1 VVIVAVVGVGLL
13 VYFKKQGLK
22 SYFKKQRL
30 IAIANNKI
38 VRTLTIIS
46 LCIMFV
52 LVQIFFPYFYFSS
65 SPRSSNSPFE
75 VGVTYVYEQDNVGQ
89 IYDEVWR
96 IQNLG
101 IRIIRVNM
109 VCDSTNPTDYLN
121 GMTDV
126 FFAATQCLNM
136 RVALVIQNHEDTN
149 EIQYY
154 LSRWGKYLSYVQVL
168 NEPESSSSWDVGA
181 LFTDDEVISK
191 FEQVYSVVEQYQLPV
206 QLYTNFGAGFVIRAN
221 LPIQLSEKLDFVGF
235 DVFMESFL
243 ALSPNFVQLLHKI
256 TNKEVVIT
264 EFGMSTSD
272 DIAQSDFI
280 IKGLN
285 FFKSMGLRGCWIVY
299 WNSAGDY
306 YGIRGRLAETTVG
319 EWIAQNAKTS

>member
-1 VVIVAVVGVGLL
+1 MSV
-13 VYFKKQGLK
+13 
-22 SYFKKQRL
+22 RTL
-30 IAIANNKI
+30 IAIANNNM

-46 LCIMFV
+46 LCIMLV
-52 LVQIFFPYFYFSS
+52 LVQMFFAYFYFSS
-65 SPRSSNSPFE
+65 SSRSSNSAFE

-89 IYDEVWR
+89 IYDEVSR

-109 VCDSTNPTDYLN
+109 VCDSADPTDYSN

-126 FFAATQCLNM
+126 FFAAAQRLNM
-136 RVALVIQNHEDTN
+136 RVALIIQNHGDTH

-154 LSRWGKYLSYVQVL
+154 LSRWGKYLSYVQIL

-181 LFTDDEVISK
+181 LFTDDEIVSK
-191 FEQVYSVVEQYQLPV
+191 FEQVYSIVEQYQLPA
-206 QLYTNFGAGFVIRAN
+206 QLYTNFGAGFVVRSN
-221 LPIQLSEKLDFVGF
+221 LPIQFSEKLDFVGL

-243 ALSPNFVQLLHKI
+243 VLSPNLVQLLHKI
-256 TNKEVVIT
+256 TNKEVAIT

-272 DIAQSDFI
+272 DTAQSDYI

-285 FFKSMGLRGCWIVY
+285 LFKNMGLRGCWIVY

-306 YGIRGRLAETTVG
+306 YGIRGRLAEKTVG